1 MKLGLKL
8 KCLSLP
14 VRLTLYTTACRE
26 TQALPSH
33 GAVRA
38 LGRRQG
44 VGMGPGQIPFHYFQ
58 DSLGS
63 GTTKKVH
70 LHRQLGVENLHLG
83 DWARNLVQGTY

>member
-8 KCLSLP
+8 KSLSLP
-14 VRLTLYTTACRE
+14 GWLTLYTTACLK

-58 DSLGS
+58 DSLGAGPQRKYIYTGRS
-63 GTTKKVH
+63 GS
-70 LHRQLGVENLHLG
+70 
-83 DWARNLVQGTY
+83 